1 MRFLITFGSIRI
13 RSRITTVN
21 FRVDVGEVN
30 WLSEREGGRGWS
42 GGRIARPGIEARS
55 GRMVAGV
62 DGVSKYLR

>member
-1 MRFLITFGSIRI
+1 M
-13 RSRITTVN
+13 N